1 MLKAL
6 LGNPVFQ
13 FLVGRTIGLY
23 MLLVGAT
30 TRWTR
35 VNQAAAEPYW
45 RSGARV
51 VMCVW
56 HGRFMQTHRLWFFGP
71 NATKIRMLISLSR
84 EGGVVTHAA
93 RMVGGDVVRGS
104 AAKRGQQ
111 KGGREAVREMVNLIN
126 DGVAVCMTP
135 DGPRGPRMRA
145 SIGAV
150 QIAKMSQAVLLPVA
164 WSTRERKLFDS
175 WDRFLLPLPFG
186 RGALVWG
193 DPIPAPPPGARGPE
207 MERVR
212 QHLEDELNRIT
223 AQADKLVGA
232 EVVEAAPIA
241 HPVEAEPERAAS

>member
-1 MLKAL
+1 
-6 LGNPVFQ
+6 
-13 FLVGRTIGLY
+13 
-23 MLLVGAT
+23 
-30 TRWTR
+30 
-35 VNQAAAEPYW
+35 
-45 RSGARV
+45 
-51 VMCVW
+51 
-56 HGRFMQTHRLWFFGP
+56 
-71 NATKIRMLISLSR
+71 
-84 EGGVVTHAA
+84 
-93 RMVGGDVVRGS
+93 
-104 AAKRGQQ
+104 
-111 KGGREAVREMVNLIN
+111 
-126 DGVAVCMTP
+126 
-135 DGPRGPRMRA
+135 MRA